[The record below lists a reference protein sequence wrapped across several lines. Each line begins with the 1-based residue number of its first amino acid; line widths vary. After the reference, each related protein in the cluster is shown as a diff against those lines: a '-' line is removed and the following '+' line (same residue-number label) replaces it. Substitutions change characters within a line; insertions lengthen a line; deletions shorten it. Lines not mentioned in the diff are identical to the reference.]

1 MHRLIIVIL
10 GVITII
16 HILLVQSN
24 QHMIGRPNRVNPSR
38 TISFHYTNWCGH
50 CKTMKP
56 VWERVAAT
64 GGAKYVKIDEDVAKT
79 AGINSYPT
87 IVMLAE
93 NGRRYSYNSGPD
105 YGKLYAWV
113 HAPVPYSG

>member
-16 HILLVQSN
+16 HILSVQR
-24 QHMIGRPNRVNPSR
+24 MIGRPFLVNPTR
-38 TISFHYTNWCGH
+38 TISFHYTSWCGH

-56 VWERVAAT
+56 VWERLAAT
-64 GGAKYVKIDEDVAKT
+64 GGAKYVAIDEDVAKT

-93 NGRRYSYNSGPD
+93 NGRRYTYNSGSD
-105 YGKLYAWV
+105 YQKLYTWA